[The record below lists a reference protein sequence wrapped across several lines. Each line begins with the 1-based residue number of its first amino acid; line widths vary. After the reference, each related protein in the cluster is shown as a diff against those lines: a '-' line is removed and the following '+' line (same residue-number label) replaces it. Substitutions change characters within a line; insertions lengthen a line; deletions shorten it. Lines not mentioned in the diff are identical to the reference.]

1 MTDCPL
7 KRQQEAEFM
16 TGFDT
21 GFGARHAEAL
31 RRIGARFG
39 LDYLVID
46 CAEMPDGR
54 LLVFEV
60 DPGAVVHSMDPEDM
74 FPYKH
79 PAMRR
84 VRQAF
89 RALLARQAGR

>member
-1 MTDCPL
+1 
-7 KRQQEAEFM
+7 M
-16 TGFDT
+16 TGFDA

-31 RRIGARFG
+31 GRIGAGFG

-46 CAEMPDGR
+46 CAETSDGR

-60 DPGAVVHSMDPEDM
+60 DPGAVVHSMDPEEM

-89 RALLARQAGR
+89 RGLLARRAAR